1 MSFKTILHPTD
12 FSEQSMV
19 AFSHALKL
27 ALEEKA
33 RLILMYVQEGNN
45 TLLEW
50 EKFPKVRDT
59 LQKWGLVEANV
70 KRKDIYEK
78 LGVDIQKVIG
88 KGENIKDSVTGIVY
102 EEKVD
107 LIVLS
112 THGREGFP
120 GWFNSSISES
130 IARHSLVP
138 TLFIPHST
146 KPFVNA
152 ENGELNLSTILIPI
166 DHKPKPQ
173 RAVEFGIN
181 MGKIY
186 GAGKS
191 QINIMHVIE
200 KKNNSAEEEIPE
212 INIPKNEDC
221 IVRTE
226 VKNSSIIEEI
236 SRVAN
241 EINADLIVIPT
252 EGRNGFLD
260 AVFGSTS
267 EQVLRHSNCPTLSIP
282 VAYGKFI
289 PRFDEKL

>member
-1 MSFKTILHPTD
+1 MSFKSILHPTD

-33 RLILMYVQEGNN
+33 RLILMYVQEGDNA
-45 TLLEW
+45 LLEW
-50 EKFPKVRDT
+50 DKFPKVRDT
-59 LQKWGLVEANV
+59 LYKWGLVDADV
-70 KRKDIYEK
+70 KRKQIYDK
-78 LGVDIQKVIG
+78 LAVDVQKIIG
-88 KGENIKDSVTGIVY
+88 KGENIKDSVAGIVH

-120 GWFNSSISES
+120 SWFNSSISES

-138 TLFIPHST
+138 TLFIPHNS

-152 ENGELNLSTILIPI
+152 ENGELNLGTILIPI

-181 MGKIY
+181 MGNIY

-191 QINIMHVIE
+191 QINIMHVME
-200 KKNNSAEEEIPE
+200 KNNKSAEDDFPEIVIPE
-212 INIPKNEDC
+212 NEDC
-221 IVRTE
+221 VVRVE
-226 VKNSSIIEEI
+226 VKKSSIIEEI
-236 SRVAN
+236 SRVAD

-282 VAYGKFI
+282 VAYGKYV
-289 PRFDEKL
+289 PRYD